1 MLALQTKFI
10 HKITFLN
17 IFVFLQIYCANMGIE
32 HGLSSWIIGA
42 QASNE

>member
-1 MLALQTKFI
+1 MK
-10 HKITFLN
+10 KIKLSN
-17 IFVFLQIYCANMGIE
+17 GVGMGIE